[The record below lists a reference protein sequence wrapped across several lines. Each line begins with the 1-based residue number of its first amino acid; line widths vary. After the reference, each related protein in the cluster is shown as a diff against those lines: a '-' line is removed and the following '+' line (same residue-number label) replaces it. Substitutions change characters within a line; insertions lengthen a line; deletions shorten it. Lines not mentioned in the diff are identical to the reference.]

1 MVLEIN
7 PFLQSVVDI
16 SAFEVDPKSHP
27 YNAMDENL
35 KSFDSSIELIDS
47 CT

>member
-7 PFLQSVVDI
+7 AFLQSVVDI
-16 SAFEVDPKSHP
+16 SAFEVDQKCHP
-27 YNAMDENL
+27 CNAMDENL
-35 KSFDSSIELIDS
+35 KLFDSSIELIDS